1 MCVLYTVCVHE
12 RERERVEGLIGSSLT
27 KRRFIAVCSHL
38 PFYDDI
44 SFKMKQQIYC
54 LAML

>member
-1 MCVLYTVCVHE
+1 MCVLYTVCVHI